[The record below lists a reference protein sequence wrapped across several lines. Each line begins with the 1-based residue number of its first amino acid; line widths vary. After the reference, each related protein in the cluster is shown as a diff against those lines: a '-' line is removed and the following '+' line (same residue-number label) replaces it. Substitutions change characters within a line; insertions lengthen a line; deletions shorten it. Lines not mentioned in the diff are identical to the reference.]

1 VRGRRLDARWPAV
14 TDESAPTMEGQLRVE
29 AVFQGV
35 DERHAHTI
43 ATELIDRAH
52 ELANLPDCQ
61 CDVDV
66 SVEGTS
72 ADSHVDPAAQPARAR
87 PVTR

>member
-1 VRGRRLDARWPAV
+1 V
-14 TDESAPTMEGQLRVE
+14 TGERASAPQVRLRVE

-35 DERHAHTI
+35 EERHARTI
-43 ATELIDRAH
+43 AAELIDRAH

-66 SVEGTS
+66 SVEETVEDGG
-72 ADSHVDPAAQPARAR
+72 VDRCAR
-87 PVTR
+87 PDHTHPLAR

>member
-1 VRGRRLDARWPAV
+1 MTAERV
-14 TDESAPTMEGQLRVE
+14 SAPQVRLRVE

-35 DERHAHTI
+35 EEGHARKI
-43 ATELIDRAH
+43 AAELIDRAH

-66 SVEGTS
+66 SVEEKAEDGDVERST
-72 ADSHVDPAAQPARAR
+72 PPARTTHTHPLAR
-87 PVTR
+87 

>member
-1 VRGRRLDARWPAV
+1 VSSENAAAPGRR
-14 TDESAPTMEGQLRVE
+14 LRVE

-35 DERHAHTI
+35 EEQHVQRI
-43 ATELIDRAH
+43 AAEMIDRAH

-66 SVEGTS
+66 SVEDS
-72 ADSHVDPAAQPARAR
+72 QAEDSHSE
-87 PVTR
+87 PVGESSHAHLLGR

>member
-1 VRGRRLDARWPAV
+1 VTGERASTPQVR
-14 TDESAPTMEGQLRVE
+14 LRVE

-35 DERHAHTI
+35 DEGHARTI
-43 ATELIDRAH
+43 AAELIDRAH

-66 SVEGTS
+66 SVEETV
-72 ADSHVDPAAQPARAR
+72 ADDDAERSPQSTRTHPLAR
-87 PVTR
+87 

>member
-1 VRGRRLDARWPAV
+1 V
-14 TDESAPTMEGQLRVE
+14 TGERASTSQVCLRVE

-35 DERHAHTI
+35 AEGHAQTI
-43 ATELIDRAH
+43 AAELIDRAH

-66 SVEGTS
+66 SVEETV
-72 ADSHVDPAAQPARAR
+72 ADGHVERSTEAPRTHPLAR
-87 PVTR
+87 

>member
-1 VRGRRLDARWPAV
+1 V
-14 TDESAPTMEGQLRVE
+14 TGESAPTPEGRLRVE

-43 ATELIDRAH
+43 AAEMIDRAH

-66 SVEGTS
+66 SVEETS
-72 ADSHVDPAAQPARAR
+72 ADSHVDLAAQPALAR
-87 PVTR
+87 LATR

>member
-1 VRGRRLDARWPAV
+1 MTGEGTPSTSERR
-14 TDESAPTMEGQLRVE
+14 LRVE

-43 ATELIDRAH
+43 AAELIDRAH

-66 SVEGTS
+66 SVEET
-72 ADSHVDPAAQPARAR
+72 ALDSHVDPAAQPAPAR
-87 PVTR
+87 TLAR

>member
-1 VRGRRLDARWPAV
+1 MTGERASVSHV
-14 TDESAPTMEGQLRVE
+14 HLRVE

-35 DERHAHTI
+35 EQGHAQRI
-43 ATELIDRAH
+43 AAELIDRAH

-66 SVEGTS
+66 SVEETAQDGDVERSTRPP
-72 ADSHVDPAAQPARAR
+72 HAQPLAR
-87 PVTR
+87 

>member
-1 VRGRRLDARWPAV
+1 VS
-14 TDESAPTMEGQLRVE
+14 DERAFVSQIRLRVE

-35 DERHAHTI
+35 EERHAQTI
-43 ATELIDRAH
+43 AAELIDRAH

-66 SVEGTS
+66 SVEQTVEES
-72 ADSHVDPAAQPARAR
+72 DVELSAR
-87 PVTR
+87 PTPAHPLAR

>member
-1 VRGRRLDARWPAV
+1 VSVDLSSREELDEIAPS
-14 TDESAPTMEGQLRVE
+14 ESGMLRVE
-29 AVFQGV
+29 AVFRDV
-35 DERHAHTI
+35 DERHAETI
-43 ATELIDRAH
+43 AAEMIDRAH

-66 SVEGTS
+66 SVQELS
-72 ADSHVDPAAQPARAR
+72 ADSHVDPAMPLAGVD

>member
-1 VRGRRLDARWPAV
+1 V
-14 TDESAPTMEGQLRVE
+14 TDELAPVAQVRLRVE

-35 DERHAHTI
+35 EERHAQTI
-43 ATELIDRAH
+43 AAELIDRAH

-66 SVEGTS
+66 SVEET
-72 ADSHVDPAAQPARAR
+72 ATDSHAEPAARPLAR
-87 PVTR
+87 

>member
-1 VRGRRLDARWPAV
+1 MTGERASASHVR
-14 TDESAPTMEGQLRVE
+14 LRVE

-35 DERHAHTI
+35 EEGHAQTI
-43 ATELIDRAH
+43 AAELIDRAH

-66 SVEGTS
+66 SVEKKAESGDVERSTPPTRTT
-72 ADSHVDPAAQPARAR
+72 HTHPLAR
-87 PVTR
+87 

>member
-1 VRGRRLDARWPAV
+1 MSDGRV
-14 TDESAPTMEGQLRVE
+14 SASQVCLRVE

-35 DERHAHTI
+35 DERHAQTL
-43 ATELIDRAH
+43 AAEMIDRAH

-66 SVEGTS
+66 SIEET
-72 ADSHVDPAAQPARAR
+72 ATDSHVEPAARPLAR
-87 PVTR
+87 